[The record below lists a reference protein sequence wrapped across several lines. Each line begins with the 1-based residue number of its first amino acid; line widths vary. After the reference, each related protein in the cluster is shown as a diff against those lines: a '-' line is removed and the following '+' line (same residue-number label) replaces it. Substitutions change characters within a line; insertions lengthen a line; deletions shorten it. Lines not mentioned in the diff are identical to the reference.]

1 MDPLKEQIKN
11 LKVCLVL
18 PTYNHDTFIGKVLL
32 DCIQYPIDILIV
44 NDGATDQTQSIVDQI
59 INNNTNLQKIEQ
71 ISFPKNKGKGAAIK
85 AGAKWAINL
94 GYQAIITMDSDG
106 QHFPSDLYSFV
117 NQAIQTPKAIIIGS
131 RGIEH
136 ENMPKKNTTANK
148 ISNFWFHFQTGV
160 DLPDT
165 QSGYRYYPL
174 SCFQR
179 NIWFTDRYNFELEIM
194 VRNIWRGYQ
203 VISIPIHVYY
213 PPEGVRITHFRPTV
227 DFLRITLLNTFLSI
241 VAILFYYPKKAILK
255 ILKIKNNRF

>member
-1 MDPLKEQIKN
+1 MDVLRQNIEK

-18 PTYNHDTFIGKVLL
+18 PTYNHDTFIENVLL
-32 DCIQYPIDILIV
+32 DCMKYPIDILIV
-44 NDGATDQTQSIVDQI
+44 NDGSTDQTVTIVDKLI
-59 INNNTNLQKIEQ
+59 SHNTNTQKIEL
-71 ISFPKNKGKGAAIK
+71 ISFPKNRGKGAAIK
-85 AGAKWAINL
+85 AGAKRAIKL
-94 GYQAIITMDSDG
+94 GYKAIITMDSDG
-106 QHFPSDLYSFV
+106 QHFPYDLNSFLQ
-117 NQAIQTPKAIIIGS
+117 QAIQTPQAIIIGS

-148 ISNFWFHFQTGV
+148 ISNFWFHFQTAI

-194 VRNIWRGYQ
+194 VRNIWRGFQ
-203 VISIPIHVYY
+203 VIPIPIHVYY

-241 VAILFYYPKKAILK
+241 IAVIYYYPKKLIFK
-255 ILKIKNNRF
+255 VFKIKNNK

>member
-1 MDPLKEQIKN
+1 MDQLQQQIEI

-18 PTYNHDTFIGKVLL
+18 PTYNHATFIENVLL
-32 DCIQYPIDILIV
+32 DCIQYPIDILII
-44 NDGATDQTQSIVDQI
+44 NDGSTDQTQNIVDKI
-59 INNNTNLQKIEQ
+59 ISNNTTPQTIEL
-71 ISFPKNKGKGAAIK
+71 ISFPKNRGKGAAIK
-85 AGAKWAINL
+85 AGAKRAIKL
-94 GYQAIITMDSDG
+94 GYKAIITMDSDG
-106 QHFPSDLYSFV
+106 QHFPSDLNSFIQ
-117 NQAIQTPKAIIIGS
+117 QAIQTPHAIIIGS

-136 ENMPKKNTTANK
+136 ENMPRKNTTANK
-148 ISNFWFHFQTGV
+148 ISNFWFHFQTAI

-203 VISIPIHVYY
+203 VIPIPIHVYY

-241 VAILFYYPKKAILK
+241 IAVIYFYPKYAILSIFKTQKHK
-255 ILKIKNNRF
+255 H